1 MFSNPSV
8 KRGNETRAEQ
18 SSTRDVAMNAD
29 ANGYTA
35 VPERKSMH
43 TNVQE
48 LSSTSP
54 RRVDANK
61 DHSKASASN
70 EIRNDTSSNN
80 PTEPYRLSMQK
91 ENNAY
96 KIQGI
101 VLGIDANGRDD
112 FNITTATKREIYQ
125 DKSEEESRRYLSDGE
140 IFR

>member
-1 MFSNPSV
+1 
-8 KRGNETRAEQ
+8 
-18 SSTRDVAMNAD
+18 
-29 ANGYTA
+29 
-35 VPERKSMH
+35 
-43 TNVQE
+43 
-48 LSSTSP
+48 
-54 RRVDANK
+54 
-61 DHSKASASN
+61 
-70 EIRNDTSSNN
+70 
-80 PTEPYRLSMQK
+80 MQK